1 MDRGVRGGDGGYSP
15 WGHREADM
23 TKQLNN
29 NILDGH
35 FQSMIP
41 IAFTR
46 KFLSQLHLPKSLIVS
61 GCSV

>member
-1 MDRGVRGGDGGYSP
+1 M
-15 WGHREADM
+15 GHREADM

-29 NILDGH
+29 SILDGH

-46 KFLSQLHLPKSLIVS
+46 KLLSQLHLPKSLIVS
-61 GCSV
+61 GYSV